1 MSIQIIKN
9 KLDQEMKI
17 YPSKVAKAEGSKQLN
32 MVEWQN
38 ETKVLFNLFLKD
50 VETAWRT
57 FFCESDFPN
66 TKICHH
72 RYQCW
77 YGTQSKSTVWEL
89 QTNGSCRGRHERE
102 QGYDGRGINVRFSVN
117 NSGNIRKTASTNQ
130 MLKKIGITYSFHKD
144 ARNFQDSLKILLA
157 YSSAE
162 ANISPH
168 QESVAFKV
176 YSKLFGVEHHL
187 IPSSNPPVDKKP
199 KTNRYYC
206 RHENLICS
214 QKTIVKMKHLMT
226 IQDEKDA
233 NLALLNTL
241 LSDRITLHYDTT
253 MQKRLNGGWLSI
265 VLKTS
270 SVKKFC
276 LRFLNMAVEY
286 WKTL

>member
-1 MSIQIIKN
+1 M
-9 KLDQEMKI
+9 
-17 YPSKVAKAEGSKQLN
+17 
-32 MVEWQN
+32 
-38 ETKVLFNLFLKD
+38 
-50 VETAWRT
+50 
-57 FFCESDFPN
+57 
-66 TKICHH
+66 
-72 RYQCW
+72 
-77 YGTQSKSTVWEL
+77 
-89 QTNGSCRGRHERE
+89 
-102 QGYDGRGINVRFSVN
+102 RFSVN

-130 MLKKIGITYSFHKD
+130 MLKKIGITYNFHKD
-144 ARNFQDSLKILLA
+144 TRNFQDSLKILLA

-199 KTNRYYC
+199 KTNKYYC
-206 RHENLICS
+206 RHENLIFS

-241 LSDRITLHYDTT
+241 LSDRVTLHYDTT